1 MKSGNTEINE
11 NCYIGIV
18 KRVDAMKNKGLNF
31 NFERPPVLESERLL
45 LREQTVE
52 DALAVFKLRSDEEVM
67 KYVPL
72 ARPKSIND
80 IYTLMEEIHEGFLK
94 EENLGWA
101 ITLKEAPDVLIG
113 FIGFPKFDFQH
124 FRAEVG
130 YMLAPGFWGK
140 GLGTEALSLM
150 VKFGF
155 EELGLHSMFA
165 VIDPDNIASAKVLL
179 KQGFVK
185 EAHFKEDFYYNG
197 EFLDS
202 QIYSIVKRTVS

>member
-1 MKSGNTEINE
+1 
-11 NCYIGIV
+11 
-18 KRVDAMKNKGLNF
+18 MKNKGLNF
-31 NFERPPVLESERLL
+31 NFERPPVLETERLL
-45 LREQTVE
+45 LREQTKE

-72 ARPKSIND
+72 ARPTSIND
-80 IYTLMEEIHEGFLK
+80 IYTLMDEVDEGFLK

-113 FIGFPKFDFQH
+113 FIGFPKFDFAN

-130 YMLAPGFWGK
+130 YLLAPGFWGK
-140 GLGTEALSLM
+140 GITTEALGM
-150 VKFGF
+150 MKKFGF
-155 EELGLHSMFA
+155 EELGLHSIYAM
-165 VIDPDNIASAKVLL
+165 IDPDNMASAKVLL

-185 EAHFKEDFYYNG
+185 EAHFKEDFYFNG

-202 QIYSIVKRTVS
+202 QIYSVLKSGVK